1 MHSEHQLSRA
11 ERKQLKCALVAS
23 YNVAKA
29 YRKTLSVGSLTQRER
44 QWLNDGLRKT
54 LARTYD
60 YKRQLDMLQETIKR
74 AS

>member
-1 MHSEHQLSRA
+1 MHSEPLLSRA

-23 YNVAKA
+23 HKVAKA
-29 YRKTLSVGSLTQRER
+29 YRKTLSVGSLTEREK

-54 LARTYD
+54 LGRTYD
-60 YKRQLDMLQETIKR
+60 YKRQLDTLQKTIRR